1 MLPLSAAQLLL
12 HCCSVQAEL
21 GDLIEDSEAL
31 LGMWRAV
38 QAEQMVHYFWYPAR
52 HSRDISRG
60 FKKKNHVTND
70 PTVCPLNFLEFV
82 FLVLPFQ
89 RKPESSVK

>member
-1 MLPLSAAQLLL
+1 MLPPSAAQLLL

-31 LGMWRAV
+31 LGMGRAV

-60 FKKKNHVTND
+60 LKKKVM
-70 PTVCPLNFLEFV
+70 
-82 FLVLPFQ
+82 
-89 RKPESSVK
+89 

>member
-1 MLPLSAAQLLL
+1 MQ
-12 HCCSVQAEL
+12 VEL
-21 GDLIEDSEAL
+21 GDLIEVSEAL

-38 QAEQMVHYFWYPAR
+38 QAEQMLHYFWYLAG

-60 FKKKNHVTND
+60 FFLKNHVIND

-89 RKPESSVK
+89 RKPESSMK